1 MSHFLAASESTIA
14 AGASIRSTS
23 AGSNHDVRPPAPLR
37 PNLAAEFALDP
48 SIAFLNHGSFGA
60 RPRAVIE
67 AQQRRRMEFEAQPI
81 QWLDRRRN
89 DMLAHAKDVLGRFI
103 GALPQ
108 NFGFVTNATGG
119 INAVLRSL
127 TFRAGDE
134 LLTTNHVYNAVRQT
148 MKYVAERSNAR
159 YVEIEIPLP
168 VSSSDEI
175 IAAIETALTSRTRL
189 VVIDHITSPTAI
201 IFPVKEIVKL
211 CAARGVDVLIDGAH
225 APGMLPLN
233 IEEIGAA
240 YYAGNLHKWMCAP
253 VGAAFIWA
261 RPDKQRHLHPT
272 TISHFLH
279 ESFTSEFNW
288 QGTRDITPWL
298 CVEDS
303 IGYFASFAEKGSDPF
318 FGLERVMR
326 HNHELAVWVQQMLCG
341 RWSVE
346 PASPVGGAGS
356 MIGSMATVQLP
367 GQGILRRKFPEFLQL
382 REMLYDDYRIEVPV
396 VDWMGRLW
404 VRPCC
409 QVYNS
414 SQQYEQLAE
423 AVLAIVA

>member
-1 MSHFLAASESTIA
+1 MPIHAPTSNARVIKSPQPIRADIA
-14 AGASIRSTS
+14 A
-23 AGSNHDVRPPAPLR
+23 D
-37 PNLAAEFALDP
+37 FALDP
-48 SIAFLNHGSFGA
+48 SYAFLNHGSFGA

-67 AQQRRRMEFEAQPI
+67 AQQRRRMEFEARPI
-81 QWLDRRRN
+81 EWLDRKRN
-89 DMLAHAKDVLGRFI
+89 PMIEHAKDVLGRFI

-148 MKYVAERSNAR
+148 MKYVAERIPGGAK

-168 VSSSDEI
+168 VSSPDEI
-175 IAAIETALTSRTRL
+175 TIAIEAAITSRTRV
-189 VVIDHITSPTAI
+189 VVIDHVSSPTAI
-201 IFPVKEIVKL
+201 IFPVKDIVRM

-240 YYAGNLHKWMCAP
+240 YYSGNLHKWMCAP
-253 VGAAFIWA
+253 VGAAFIWV
-261 RPDKQRHLHPT
+261 RPDKQRDIHPT
-272 TISHFLH
+272 TISHFLN
-279 ESFTSEFNW
+279 EGFTNEFNW

-298 CVEDS
+298 CVEDAMK
-303 IGYFASFAEKGSDPF
+303 Y
-318 FGLERVMR
+318 LERLGWDRVMR
-326 HNHELAVWVQQMLCG
+326 HNHELAAWVQRMLCD
-341 RWSVE
+341 RWNVE
-346 PASPVGGAGS
+346 PGSPVDGS

-367 GQGILRRKFPEFLQL
+367 GQEILRRKFPEFLQL
-382 REMLYDDYRIEVPV
+382 RERVFNEFRIEVPV
-396 VDWMGRLW
+396 VDWMGKLW

-409 QVYNS
+409 QVYNQS
-414 SQQYEQLAE
+414 EQYERLAD
-423 AVLAIVA
+423 AVLAIVG